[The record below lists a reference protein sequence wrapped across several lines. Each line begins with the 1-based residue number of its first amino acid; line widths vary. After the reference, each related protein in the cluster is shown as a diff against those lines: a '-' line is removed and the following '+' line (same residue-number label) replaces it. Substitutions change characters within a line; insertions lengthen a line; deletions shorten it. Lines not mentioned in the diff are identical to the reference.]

1 MRRGFPLG
9 DNIGIEHRV
18 THVSL
23 GLWHGFAHEATP
35 VFGEGTGF
43 SHAMS
48 VLQAR
53 FFFFNG
59 FEATADSRL
68 GWWLNTFE
76 H

>member
-53 FFFFNG
+53 FFFF
-59 FEATADSRL
+59 
-68 GWWLNTFE
+68 
-76 H
+76 